1 MKTKALIITY
11 YWPPSGGPG
20 VQRWL
25 KLSNYLLENNIKPV
39 IYTPSNPKYP
49 FLDNSLL
56 NEINPEIEVIK
67 KPIFEPFSFFNNKKV
82 DRIRKGG
89 IPKSKDQSLFEKF
102 LIYLRGNLLIPD
114 SRIFWVKPSVNFL
127 SKYILEK
134 DVDIIIT
141 TGPPHSL
148 HLIGL
153 NLKSKLNI
161 TWFADFRDPWTGIN
175 YHNKLKLNLYSK
187 NKHLKLEK
195 RVLNSCDRII
205 VTSNKLLNEYSK
217 ITRKPVSLITNGF
230 DFIKKETTLDN
241 KFSITHIGSLLPE
254 RNPKILWKALRKI
267 ELKSNN
273 LKDDLVINFIG
284 EVSSNIKEDIKNN
297 CLEKNVVYH
306 NYIEYKDTIP
316 NLLKSQILLLIEA
329 DNDESS
335 FVIPAKIF
343 EYINSSRPIIAIG
356 PKDSEIRRII
366 NKTKSGK
373 YFLHD
378 EYDKLLKY
386 IEESYQL
393 YKIKKLKIKPINTDQ
408 YHRKNLAKKLSDLIL
423 KETD

>member
-56 NEINPEIEVIK
+56 NDINPEIEVIK
-67 KPIFEPFSFFNNKKV
+67 KPIFEPFSFLNNKRV

-89 IPKSKDQSLFEKF
+89 IPKNKDQSLFDKF

-127 SKYILEK
+127 SKYVLKK

-153 NLKSKLNI
+153 YLKSKLNI

-195 RVLNSCDRII
+195 KVLNSCDRII

-217 ITRKPVSLITNGF
+217 ITRTPVSLITNGF

-241 KFSITHIGSLLPE
+241 KLSITHIGSLLTE

-267 ELKSNN
+267 ALKGKN
-273 LKDDLVINFIG
+273 LKNDLVINFIG

-297 CLEKNVVYH
+297 CLEKNAVYH
-306 NYIEYKDTIP
+306 NYIEYNDTIP

-356 PKDSEIRRII
+356 PKDSEIKQII

-373 YFLHD
+373 YFLYD
-378 EYDKLLKY
+378 EYEKLLKY
-386 IEESYQL
+386 IEDSYQL
-393 YKIKKLKIKPINTDQ
+393 YKIKKLKIKPINIDQ

-423 KETD
+423 RETD